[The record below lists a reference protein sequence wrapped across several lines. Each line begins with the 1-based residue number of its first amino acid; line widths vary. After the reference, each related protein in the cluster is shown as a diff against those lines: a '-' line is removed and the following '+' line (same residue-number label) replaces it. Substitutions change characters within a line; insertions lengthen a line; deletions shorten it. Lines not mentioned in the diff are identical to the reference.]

1 MAPRRSGSSPTEPCS
16 EMESLVFELG
26 LIAASGGYIFIY
38 WYRSSR
44 QWIRRKLAKLPRT
57 PIGEVVEGQLARLVG
72 TVKQLDHTVVAPVS
86 GTTCVYYHAVVDR
99 KVGGGWQ
106 RLIDQAHGIPFILE
120 DDTGH
125 VYIDAR
131 RAQLTTQ
138 HLRFYPAVYP
148 DPLFDRFLTAHGVS
162 VMIKDSLR
170 VHEMR
175 IEVGTELTVLGA
187 GVADVDPRAAHPEDY
202 RAQRATRL
210 RFEGAKKYPLV
221 ISDDPSLR

>member
-1 MAPRRSGSSPTEPCS
+1 
-16 EMESLVFELG
+16 MESLIFELG
-26 LIAASGGYIFIY
+26 VVAASGSYIFVY

-44 QWIRRKLAKLPRT
+44 QWIRRKLAKLPRI
-57 PIGEVVEGQLARLVG
+57 PIGSVVEGELARIVG

-86 GTTCVYYHAVVDR
+86 GATCVYYHAVVDR
-99 KVGGGWQ
+99 KINGQWK
-106 RLIDQAHGIPFILE
+106 RLIDQAHGIPFVLE

-138 HLRFYPAVYP
+138 HLRFYPALYP
-148 DPLFDRFLTAHGVS
+148 DPLFDRFLTANGVS
-162 VMIKDSLR
+162 VMIKEHLR

-175 IEVGTELTVLGA
+175 IDIGTTLTVLGA
-187 GVADVDPRAAHPEDY
+187 GVADIDPKAAHPENY
-202 RAQRATRL
+202 RGDRATRL

-221 ISDDPSLR
+221 ISDDPTLR